1 MEGDSVVRY
10 LHDIA
15 KKTVLDREQE
25 LSLFARAEGG
35 DITAYHEVIEA
46 HLKMVVFIARHHQ
59 SVLPLADRIE
69 EGNLGMMHAVQKFNA
84 AYGCRF
90 ATYAVWWVRA
100 YIERAISNQSSIV
113 RIPVHVRQE
122 MNAMRRV
129 ESLLAIEYSRA
140 PTVIEIANH
149 METKVSH
156 VQSLLYLAQP
166 QIQSDMTDDL
176 GSDCDDVQSPSPE
189 RELEQKQKTA
199 TVTDWLASLNPRECE
214 VISARFGLQ
223 GGEMKTLEMV
233 GEGMG
238 CSKERVRQI
247 QVAALKKIRQDVA
260 ENPFH

>member
-1 MEGDSVVRY
+1 MQGGSVVHY

-15 KKTVLDREQE
+15 KKPVLDRQQE
-25 LSLFARAEGG
+25 LALFSRAEGG
-35 DITAYHEVIEA
+35 DITAYHAVIEA

-59 SVLPLADRIE
+59 SALPLADRIE
-69 EGNLGMMHAVQKFNA
+69 EGNLGMMHAVQKFDA

-129 ESLLAIEYSRA
+129 ESALAIEYSRA
-140 PTVIEIANH
+140 PTVVEIANH

-166 QIQSDMTDDL
+166 QVQSDEMDHL
-176 GSDCDDVQSPSPE
+176 RSDGGYAELPLPE
-189 RELEQKQKTA
+189 QHLEQKQKIE
-199 TVTDWLASLNPRECE
+199 TVDDWLTSLNPRECQ
-214 VISARFGLQ
+214 VICARFGLH
-223 GGEMKTLEMV
+223 GADEKTLEMLG
-233 GEGMG
+233 GEMG

-247 QVAALKKIRQDVA
+247 QVAALKKIRQYVA
-260 ENPFH
+260 R